1 MREIGVGLLGL
12 GNVGSGV
19 VRLLAENATA
29 IEDRLGARIKVRAI
43 AVREAAKPRLV
54 DVDADLI
61 TTDVA
66 AVIDRDDVDIVL
78 ELVGGETDARDY
90 VLRAIER
97 GRHVVTANK
106 ALLAV
111 HGEEIFSAAESKG
124 VDVYYEAAVCAGVP
138 IIRTLREGLA
148 SDRIE
153 EIFGIVN
160 GTSNFILTSMAEEHT
175 RFADALREAQANGYA
190 EADPTFDI
198 EGIDAAHKLAI
209 LTMLCFGTSVSI
221 DDIFIEGIS
230 KLEPIDFEFAERF
243 GFVVKPLVIAVEHD
257 DGIEVRVHPTLLP
270 KSWLLASVHGAK
282 NALYV
287 RSYALGPSMYYGA
300 GAGMMPT
307 AVAAVSDLIEVSRN
321 VLGGAAGHLPMRSYT
336 KMPNRPIRAIAKLR
350 CRYYL
355 RFGVLDRPGVL
366 GQLTAVLGDH
376 EISIA
381 QVVQEGPRE
390 AERPVNVV
398 MLTHEAVEGNLQH
411 ALTQISKLA
420 SVVERVQVVRIA
432 G

>member
-19 VRLLAENATA
+19 VRLLAENAVA
-29 IEDRLGARIKVRAI
+29 IEDRLGARLKVRAI
-43 AVREAAKPRLV
+43 AVREVKKERQV
-54 DVDADLI
+54 DVDAALI

-90 VLRAIER
+90 VLHAIAR

-138 IIRTLREGLA
+138 IIRALREGLA

-153 EIFGIVN
+153 EVFGIVN
-160 GTSNFILTSMAEEHT
+160 GTSNFILTSMAEGHT
-175 RFADALREAQANGYA
+175 PFADALREAQARGYA
-190 EADPTFDI
+190 EADPTLDV

-209 LTMLCFGTSVSI
+209 LTMLCFGTRVSI
-221 DDIFIEGIS
+221 DEMFIEGIG
-230 KLEPIDFEFAERF
+230 KLDPIDFEFADRF
-243 GFVVKPLVIAVEHD
+243 GYVIKPLVIAKEHE
-257 DGIEVRVHPTLLP
+257 DGIELRVHPTMLP
-270 KSWLLASVHGAK
+270 KSWLLASVPGAK

-287 RSYALGPSMYYGA
+287 RSNPLGPSMYYGA

-307 AVAAVSDLIEVSRN
+307 AVAAVSDLIEISRN
-321 VLGGAAGHLPMRSYT
+321 VLGGAAGHLPLRSYT
-336 KMPNRPIRAIAKLR
+336 KMPNRPIRDIGKLR

-398 MLTHEAVEGNLQH
+398 MLTHEAVEGNVQH
-411 ALTQISKLA
+411 ALTQIAKLA
-420 SVVERVQVVRIA
+420 SVVEPVQIVRIA
-432 G
+432 E

>member
-29 IEDRLGARIKVRAI
+29 IEDRLGAHLKIRAI
-43 AVREAAKPRLV
+43 AVREVAKARQV
-54 DVDADLI
+54 DVDASLV

-78 ELVGGETDARDY
+78 ELVGGETDALDY

-111 HGEEIFSAAESKG
+111 HGERIFSAAENKG

-138 IIRTLREGLA
+138 IIRALREGLA

-153 EIFGIVN
+153 EVFGIVN

-175 RFADALREAQANGYA
+175 AFADALREAQAAGFA

-209 LTMLCFGTSVSI
+209 LTMLCFGTSVSL
-221 DDIFIEGIS
+221 DEMFIEGIG
-230 KLEPIDFEFAERF
+230 KLDPLDFEFADRF
-243 GFVVKPLVIAVEHD
+243 GFVIKPLAIAKEHP
-257 DGIEVRVHPTLLP
+257 DGIEVRVHPTMLP
-270 KSWLLASVHGAK
+270 KSWLLASVPGAK

-321 VLGGAAGHLPMRSYT
+321 LLGGAAGRLPMRSYT
-336 KMPNRPIRAIAKLR
+336 KMPNRPIRDMGKLQ

-376 EISIA
+376 QISIA

-390 AERPVNVV
+390 PERPVNVV
-398 MLTHEAVEGNLQH
+398 MLTHQAIEGNVQH

-420 SVVERVQVVRIA
+420 SVVEPVQIVRIA
-432 G
+432 E